1 MWALNIGSIPIY
13 DYSLGLRVQPPL
25 LYCGSS
31 VGTTE
36 PASGQSSIWY
46 IMAVLGGGSK
56 AIASPNP
63 GSRKYKKRKTNAI
76 KTEIEEVSIF

>member
-1 MWALNIGSIPIY
+1 M
-13 DYSLGLRVQPPL
+13 
-25 LYCGSS
+25 
-31 VGTTE
+31 TE

-76 KTEIEEVSIF
+76 KTEIEEVSIFNW